1 MPILELPNAKSPLCQ
16 GDVLKGINL
25 FTTNAPWSDGSAS
38 RIDSSFAMV
47 LSRPCAL
54 AHKKTVVVAQ
64 VVTFRSEIPPD
75 PSFAM
80 AKSFLD
86 QMRDGLKSPDLFYLG
101 QLPPDY
107 RGGRHAARLDSLHTV
122 SLPEANDLPG
132 LLLTHRVATLN
143 DDFTRDLHVRL
154 FNAVARLGFEDYG
167 WLPMM
172 DLEWI
177 TQAARQDH
185 AKKTSELSTKQAD
198 YKGREA
204 AGFENEKH
212 KTSLQR
218 EIANLESD
226 VKALTETLK
235 PYEAEIARRHASA
248 SDAPG

>member
-1 MPILELPNAKSPLCQ
+1 
-16 GDVLKGINL
+16 
-25 FTTNAPWSDGSAS
+25 
-38 RIDSSFAMV
+38 
-47 LSRPCAL
+47 
-54 AHKKTVVVAQ
+54 
-64 VVTFRSEIPPD
+64 
-75 PSFAM
+75 
-80 AKSFLD
+80 
-86 QMRDGLKSPDLFYLG
+86 
-101 QLPPDY
+101 
-107 RGGRHAARLDSLHTV
+107 
-122 SLPEANDLPG
+122 
-132 LLLTHRVATLN
+132 
-143 DDFTRDLHVRL
+143 
-154 FNAVARLGFEDYG
+154 
-167 WLPMM
+167 MM